1 MPDFENQHVK
11 TRRYTAEDLMKRFT
25 KPVFNVNFGLS
36 LDPDDFRYEDT
47 MPLYISMPRI
57 AWKFLHGCAEDT
69 KTKPG
74 EVASEWLCDVAMD
87 MFSNLQSDNSNISE
101 FCGKLKQMRE
111 FVEIMENA
119 KETLKK
125 EI

>member
-1 MPDFENQHVK
+1 MSDFEKQHVK

-25 KPVFNVNFGLS
+25 KPVFSINFGIS

-57 AWKFLHGCAEDT
+57 AWKLLHGCAEDT

-87 MFSNLQSDNSNISE
+87 MFSNLKSEDPSISE

-111 FVEIMENA
+111 FVQMMKNA
-119 KETLKK
+119 KKTLKK